1 MHYYKFNIKDW
12 SRDTAHLS
20 VEEEGVYRRLLDH
33 YYESESPIPQ
43 ETKSVIRR
51 LRLVGHEEALG
62 VVIGEFFSL
71 EADGYHH
78 KRCDDEIEK
87 YHSKAT
93 ANRENGKRGGRP
105 SKPNENPSDSQ
116 EQPNDN
122 LNQEPLTTNQLNQ
135 DQKICA
141 ADAQAPKD
149 LLGDDAP
156 KVNATP
162 DQPKGSKG
170 SRLPAD
176 WTLPQEWL
184 DWAVTDRPEMGE
196 SLLRREG
203 EKFRDHWHAASGA
216 KACKANWVATWRNWV
231 RNANAPRNVHAF
243 PAKSNFTNLP
253 QVNAAEIRA
262 RTAENERLGRRHA
275 NF

>member
-51 LRLVGHEEALG
+51 LRLAGHEEAFGIVL
-62 VVIGEFFSL
+62 GEFFAL
-71 EADGYHH
+71 ETDGYHH
-78 KRCDDEIEK
+78 KRCDDEIAK

-93 ANRENGKRGGRP
+93 ANRENGKLGGRP
-105 SKPNENPSDSQ
+105 EKPKENPDGFQ
-116 EQPNDN
+116 EQPNHN
-122 LNQEPLTTNQLNQ
+122 LNQEPLTNNQVNQ

-141 ADAQAPKD
+141 ADAQAPQDSKD
-149 LLGDDAP
+149 DQSP
-156 KVNATP
+156 KADTAP
-162 DQPKGSKG
+162 DQPKAKKG
-170 SRLPAD
+170 ARLPAD
-176 WTLPQEWL
+176 WTLPQAWL
-184 DWAVTDRPEMGE
+184 DWALTDRPEIGE
-196 SLLRREG
+196 ALLRREAD
-203 EKFRDHWHAASGA
+203 KFRDHWHAASGA
-216 KACKANWVATWRNWV
+216 KGCKADWLATWRNWV

-262 RTAENERLGRRHA
+262 RAAENERLGVRRA